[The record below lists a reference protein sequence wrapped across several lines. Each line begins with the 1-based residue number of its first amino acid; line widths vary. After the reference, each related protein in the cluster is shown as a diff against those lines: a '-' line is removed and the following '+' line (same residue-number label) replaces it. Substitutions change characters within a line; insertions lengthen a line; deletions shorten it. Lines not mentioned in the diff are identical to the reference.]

1 MASGPEIGDA
11 AASADPIHPM
21 TTHTR
26 SARKPTTLWQHL
38 WQRPDEVMLQY
49 GAGGELLVAKMRAGL
64 SLLVLLLPLI
74 SALGG
79 GARRKC

>member
-1 MASGPEIGDA
+1 
-11 AASADPIHPM
+11 
-21 TTHTR
+21 
-26 SARKPTTLWQHL
+26 
-38 WQRPDEVMLQY
+38 MLQY

-79 GARRKC
+79 GARWKC